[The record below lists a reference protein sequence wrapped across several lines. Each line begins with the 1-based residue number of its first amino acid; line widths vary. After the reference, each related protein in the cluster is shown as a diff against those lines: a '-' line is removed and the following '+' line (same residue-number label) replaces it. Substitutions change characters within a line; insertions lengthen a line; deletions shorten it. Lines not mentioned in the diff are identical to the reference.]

1 MKLILV
7 VIVVACLQDVSDG
20 FVSIP
25 LKGSAAR
32 CSIYNRG
39 TLSASHSVDLSAHEN
54 IVSNVVCSVENGA
67 VYSHQRNRKSFFIQK
82 VAFAFRSA
90 FNSITTKRNDKIS
103 NGNNLSTS
111 HNLRSETTV
120 DKINE
125 SLKKMKQKVL
135 VEKFRILP
143 LFIMV
148 NVLSLLKLRPCVASG
163 GITGPVPKSNFTPFQ
178 GACIW
183 GCLFVLSATLHS
195 AESAITK
202 ISPWKVRRNLL
213 WRHHVLRSALHCIV
227 AV

>member
-20 FVSIP
+20 FVSVP
-25 LKGSAAR
+25 LKGSTAR

-39 TLSASHSVDLSAHEN
+39 TFPASHSVDLTAHEN
-54 IVSNVVCSVENGA
+54 IVSNIVCSVENGA
-67 VYSHQRNRKSFFIQK
+67 AYSHQSSRKSHFIEK
-82 VAFAFRSA
+82 VTFAFRSA
-90 FNSITTKRNDKIS
+90 FSSITKKRNEKIS
-103 NGNNLSTS
+103 NRNNLSTS
-111 HNLRSETTV
+111 NSHRSGTTV

-125 SLKKMKQKVL
+125 SIKKMKEKVL
-135 VEKFRILP
+135 VEKFRMLP

-163 GITGPVPKSNFTPFQ
+163 GLTGPVPKSNFTPFQ

-202 ISPWKVRRNLL
+202 ISPWKVR
-213 WRHHVLRSALHCIV
+213 
-227 AV
+227 